1 MNRKRRT
8 CYHENG
14 CGRCNG
20 EKNTRGK
27 IYRRC
32 FLCAAYEPIKSRGTT
47 PANKNEGKER
57 MFRTNGK
64 RRSPAKMI
72 PPLKV

>member
-1 MNRKRRT
+1 MGSGQEAIEEIKEGAQMNRKRRT

-32 FLCAAYEPIKSRGTT
+32 FLCAAYEPIKKPGDH
-47 PANKNEGKER
+47 PGK
-57 MFRTNGK
+57 
-64 RRSPAKMI
+64 
-72 PPLKV
+72 